1 MTDTFQTLIQEF
13 ATLKGLTWTPESLGL
28 NFETETAEVFVLQHP
43 LHEDLALVEVAVRQ
57 LNELDQGRLAP
68 LMLQINE
75 LARFEHDWRIVMD
88 GEGVVI
94 LCTDAALAQLRADN
108 LESLIADG
116 LERGQ
121 ALQEL
126 LESALEDARTGIE
139 ASLPV
144 ATAGMLRA

>member
-1 MTDTFQTLIQEF
+1 MNEHFQALIQDF
-13 ATLKGLTWTPESLGL
+13 AKLKGLDWTPDSLGL
-28 NFETETAEVFVLQHP
+28 SFETETSEVFVLPHP
-43 LHEDLALVEVAVRQ
+43 RHEDRALVEVALRQ

-88 GEGVVI
+88 AEGVVL
-94 LCTDAALAQLRADN
+94 LCAEAALTDWRAEN
-108 LESLIADG
+108 LESLLADG

-126 LESALEDARTGIE
+126 LESALQDEGAGGQASPSPAE
-139 ASLPV
+139 AV
-144 ATAGMLRA
+144 MLRG